1 MSDEEKTLDELEAK
15 AAELMEK
22 RNQLFE
28 QIRKHR
34 EERDRLNESTNK
46 LRDEAKKHRGE
57 RDRIN
62 ARVQEIKR
70 RLGPLFEEL
79 HEKKEKLSEAERL
92 LEDEYRSRPG
102 KGKVARDLNRIEW
115 EVMTTPTREIL
126 DREDELVE
134 RASRLRHALDEYR
147 KLERQ
152 EDKRIDILAD
162 KKATEIEIRAIRDE
176 MGRLSE
182 ESQGHHEKMIMFY
195 EQADAE
201 KLRADEAHGRY
212 VEKIR
217 EVEGVKEEIYALMPR
232 IKALRDGLRLGD
244 ARASERRKMST
255 RQRMEAMRE
264 DALNKLKSGGKLTF
278 EDMQLIYGDEDDE
291 SEVLDGSG

>member
-1 MSDEEKTLDELEAK
+1 MSGEEKTLDELEAQ
-15 AAELMEK
+15 AAELRDK

-46 LRDEAKKHRGE
+46 LRDEAKKHREE

-62 ARVQEIKR
+62 ARVQKIKS

-79 HEKKEKLSEAERL
+79 DEKKEKLSETERL
-92 LEDEYRSRPG
+92 LEDEYRSRPD
-102 KGKVARDLNRIEW
+102 KGRVARDLKRIEW
-115 EVMTTPTREIL
+115 EVMTTPTREML

-134 RASRLRHALDEYR
+134 RASRLRQTLDEYR

-152 EDKRIDILAD
+152 ADKRIDILAD

-195 EQADAE
+195 DQADAE
-201 KLRADEAHGRY
+201 KKAADEAHGRY

-217 EVEGVKEEIYALMPR
+217 EVEGVKEEINALMPR
-232 IKALRDGLRLGD
+232 IRAMRDGLRLED
-244 ARASERRKMST
+244 ARASERRRMST

-264 DALNKLKSGGKLTF
+264 DALKKLESGGKLTF
-278 EDMQLIYGDEDDE
+278 EDLRLIYGDEDDE
-291 SEVLDGSG
+291 SEVLDGS

>member
-1 MSDEEKTLDELEAK
+1 MSGEDKTLDELEAQ
-15 AAELMEK
+15 ATELREK

-28 QIRKHR
+28 EIRKHR
-34 EERDRLNESTNK
+34 ETRDRLNESTNK
-46 LRDEAKKHRGE
+46 LRDEANKHREE
-57 RDRIN
+57 RDGIN
-62 ARVQEIKR
+62 ARVHEIKR

-79 HEKKEKLSEAERL
+79 DEKKEKLSKAERQ
-92 LEDEYRSRPG
+92 LEDEYRQRPD
-102 KGKVARDLNRIEW
+102 KGRVARDLKRIEW

-126 DREDELVE
+126 GREDELVE
-134 RASRLRHALDEYR
+134 RASRLRHTLDEYR
-147 KLERQ
+147 KLEKQ

-176 MGRLSE
+176 MGKLSE

-201 KLRADEAHGRY
+201 KKKADEAHGRY

-217 EVEGVKEEIYALMPR
+217 DVEGVKEEINALMPR
-232 IKALRDGLRLGD
+232 IKALRDGVRLEGVK
-244 ARASERRKMST
+244 ASERRRMST

-264 DALNKLKSGGKLTF
+264 DALKKLESGGKLTF
-278 EDMQLIYGDEDDE
+278 EDLRLIYGDEDDE
-291 SEVLDGSG
+291 SEVLDGS

>member
-1 MSDEEKTLDELEAK
+1 MSGEEKTLDELEAQ
-15 AAELMEK
+15 AAELRET

-28 QIRKHR
+28 HIRKHR
-34 EERDRLNESTNK
+34 EERDRLNESANK
-46 LRDEAKKHRGE
+46 MRNEAKKHREE
-57 RDRIN
+57 RDGIN

-70 RLGPLFEEL
+70 RLGPLFDEL
-79 HEKKEKLSEAERL
+79 DEKKEKLSKAERL
-92 LEDEYRSRPG
+92 LEDEHKSRPG
-102 KGKVARDLNRIEW
+102 KRRVERDLKRIEW

-134 RASRLRHALDEYR
+134 RASRLRQTLDEYS
-147 KLERQ
+147 KLEKQ

-162 KKATEIEIRAIRDE
+162 KKATEIEIRGIRDE
-176 MGRLSE
+176 MGKLSE

-201 KLRADEAHGRY
+201 KKKADEAHGRY

-217 EVEGVKEEIYALMPR
+217 EVEGVKEEINALMPG
-232 IKALRDGLRLGD
+232 IKALRDGLRLD
-244 ARASERRKMST
+244 DVKASERRRMST

-264 DALNKLKSGGKLTF
+264 DALKKLESGGKLTF
-278 EDMQLIYGDEDDE
+278 EDLRLIYGDEDDE
-291 SEVLDGSG
+291 SEVLDGS

>member
-1 MSDEEKTLDELEAK
+1 MSGEEKTLDELEAQ
-15 AAELMEK
+15 AAELREK

-28 QIRKHR
+28 EIRKHR
-34 EERDRLNESTNK
+34 ETRDRLNESTNK
-46 LRDEAKKHRGE
+46 LRDEAKKHREE

-62 ARVQEIKR
+62 ARVHEIKS

-79 HEKKEKLSEAERL
+79 DEKKEKLSKAERL
-92 LEDEYRSRPG
+92 LEDEYKSRPG
-102 KGKVARDLNRIEW
+102 KSKVARDLKRIEW

-134 RASRLRHALDEYR
+134 RASRLRHTLDEYR
-147 KLERQ
+147 KLEKQ

-162 KKATEIEIRAIRDE
+162 KKATEIEIGAIRDE
-176 MGRLSE
+176 MGKLGE

-201 KLRADEAHGRY
+201 KKKADEAHERY

-217 EVEGVKEEIYALMPR
+217 EVEVVKEEINTLMPR
-232 IKALRDGLRLGD
+232 IKALRDGLRLED
-244 ARASERRKMST
+244 VRVSERRKMST

-264 DALNKLKSGGKLTF
+264 DALKKLESGGKLTF
-278 EDMQLIYGDEDDE
+278 EDLRLIYGDEDDE
-291 SEVLDGSG
+291 SEVLDGS

>member
-1 MSDEEKTLDELEAK
+1 MSGEDKTLDELEAQ
-15 AAELMEK
+15 AAELREK
-22 RNQLFE
+22 RNKLFE
-28 QIRKHR
+28 RIRKHR
-34 EERDRLNESTNK
+34 DERDSLNESTNK
-46 LRDEAKKHRGE
+46 LRDEAKKHREE

-62 ARVQEIKR
+62 ARVQEIKS
-70 RLGPLFEEL
+70 RLGPLFDEL
-79 HEKKEKLSEAERL
+79 DEKKEKLSKAERL
-92 LEDEYRSRPG
+92 LEDEYKSRPD
-102 KGKVARDLNRIEW
+102 KGKVARDLKRIEW

-134 RASRLRHALDEYR
+134 RASRLRHTLDEYR

-152 EDKRIDILAD
+152 ADKRIDILAD

-176 MGRLSE
+176 MGKLSE

-201 KLRADEAHGRY
+201 KKRADEAHGRY

-217 EVEGVKEEIYALMPR
+217 AVEGVKEEINALMPK
-232 IKALRDGLRLGD
+232 IKALRDGLRLED
-244 ARASERRKMST
+244 VRASERRRMST

-264 DALNKLKSGGKLTF
+264 DALKKLESGGKLTF
-278 EDMQLIYGDEDDE
+278 EDLRLIYGDEDDE
-291 SEVLDGSG
+291 SEVLDGS

>member
-1 MSDEEKTLDELEAK
+1 MSGEDKTLDELEAQ
-15 AAELMEK
+15 AAELRDK
-22 RNQLFE
+22 RNKLFE
-28 QIRKHR
+28 RIRKHR
-34 EERDRLNESTNK
+34 DERDSLNESANK
-46 LRDEAKKHRGE
+46 LRDEAKKHREE

-62 ARVQEIKR
+62 ARVQEIKS
-70 RLGPLFEEL
+70 RLGPLFDEL
-79 HEKKEKLSEAERL
+79 DEKKEKLSKAERL
-92 LEDEYRSRPG
+92 LEDEYKSRPD
-102 KGKVARDLNRIEW
+102 KGKVARDLKRIEW

-134 RASRLRHALDEYR
+134 RASRLRHTLDEYR

-152 EDKRIDILAD
+152 ADKRIDILAD

-176 MGRLSE
+176 MGKLSE

-201 KLRADEAHGRY
+201 KKRADEAHGRY

-217 EVEGVKEEIYALMPR
+217 EVEGVKEEINALMPK
-232 IKALRDGLRLGD
+232 IIALRNGLRLED
-244 ARASERRKMST
+244 VRASERRRMSV

-264 DALNKLKSGGKLTF
+264 DALKKLESGGKLTF
-278 EDMQLIYGDEDDE
+278 EDLRLIYGDEDDE
-291 SEVLDGSG
+291 SEVLDGS

>member
-1 MSDEEKTLDELEAK
+1 MSGEKKTLDELEAQ
-15 AAELMEK
+15 AAELREK

-34 EERDRLNESTNK
+34 EERDGFNESTNK
-46 LRDEAKKHRGE
+46 LRDEAKKHREE

-79 HEKKEKLSEAERL
+79 DGKKEKLSKADRL
-92 LEDEYRSRPG
+92 LEDEYKSRPDRG
-102 KGKVARDLNRIEW
+102 RVARDLKRIEW

-126 DREDELVE
+126 DREDDLVE
-134 RASRLRHALDEYR
+134 RASRLRHTLDEYR
-147 KLERQ
+147 KLEKQ

-176 MGRLSE
+176 MGKLSE

-201 KLRADEAHGRY
+201 KKKADEAHGRY

-217 EVEGVKEEIYALMPR
+217 EVEGVKEEINALTPR
-232 IKALRDGLRLGD
+232 IKALRDGMRLED
-244 ARASERRKMST
+244 VKASERRRMST
-255 RQRMEAMRE
+255 RQRMEVMRE
-264 DALNKLKSGGKLTF
+264 DALKKLESGGKLTF
-278 EDMQLIYGDEDDE
+278 EDLRLIYGDEDDE
-291 SEVLDGSG
+291 SEVLDGS

>member
-1 MSDEEKTLDELEAK
+1 MSGEDKTLDELEAQ
-15 AAELMEK
+15 AAELREK
-22 RNQLFE
+22 RNKLFE
-28 QIRKHR
+28 RIRKHR
-34 EERDRLNESTNK
+34 DERDSLNESTNK
-46 LRDEAKKHRGE
+46 LRDEAKKHREE

-62 ARVQEIKR
+62 ARVQEIKS
-70 RLGPLFEEL
+70 RLGPLFDEL
-79 HEKKEKLSEAERL
+79 DEKKEKLSKAERL
-92 LEDEYRSRPG
+92 LEDEYKSRPD
-102 KGKVARDLNRIEW
+102 KGKVARDLKRIEW

-134 RASRLRHALDEYR
+134 RASRLRHTLDEYR

-152 EDKRIDILAD
+152 ADKRIDILAD

-176 MGRLSE
+176 MGKLSE

-201 KLRADEAHGRY
+201 KKRADEAHGRY

-217 EVEGVKEEIYALMPR
+217 EVEGVKEEINALMPK
-232 IKALRDGLRLGD
+232 IKALRDGLRLED
-244 ARASERRKMST
+244 VRASERRRMST

-264 DALNKLKSGGKLTF
+264 DALKKLESGGKLTF
-278 EDMQLIYGDEDDE
+278 EDLRLIYGDEDDE
-291 SEVLDGSG
+291 SEVLDGS